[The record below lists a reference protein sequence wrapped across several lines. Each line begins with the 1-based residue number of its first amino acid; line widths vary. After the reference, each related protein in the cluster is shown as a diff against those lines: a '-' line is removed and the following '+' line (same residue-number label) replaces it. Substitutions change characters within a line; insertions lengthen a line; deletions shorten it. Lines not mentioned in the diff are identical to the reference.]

1 MKIHSFINT
10 SVLAC
15 TVAAFAVPSNAADA
29 QSTVNPQCTATVT
42 QDACQKAIDVF
53 QFLAP
58 QLGAVIAGGNTTLG
72 VGGTLGGLG
81 HIYVSG
87 RATAVNSNIP
97 RVDQVTPST
106 TGAHSDVYPTQSQ
119 VAGIPQA
126 DIAIGLFSGIPVGVT
141 NVGGIDLLGSVSY
154 LPSINAS
161 GVHLSTPNGSVKF
174 GGGVR
179 VGIVQESILF
189 PGVSVSYLRRGLPT
203 VDLLS
208 SNSAGDSLHINNIDI
223 TTDSYRLVVSKSLL
237 FLGLAVGAGQD
248 RYNTSATGSAY
259 VAARSVAGIGSPAQS
274 VGPITMSQT
283 VTRTTYFAD
292 GTLNFP
298 FFKIIGEIG
307 RTNSVNIPTF
317 NTFAGSSAGA
327 ALTFG
332 AVGVR
337 LGL

>member
-1 MKIHSFINT
+1 MKIQSLIAA
-10 SVLAC
+10 VALAC
-15 TVAAFAVPSNAADA
+15 LALPASAQTAVNS
-29 QSTVNPQCTATVT
+29 QCSATIT
-42 QDACQKAIDVF
+42 QDACQKGIDVF

-58 QLGAVIAGGNTTLG
+58 QLGAIIAGGNTTLG
-72 VGGTLGGLG
+72 IGGTLGGLG
-81 HIYVSG
+81 HVYVSG
-87 RATAVNSNIP
+87 RATAINSNIP

-106 TGAHSDVYPTQSQ
+106 SGAHSDEYPTQSQ
-119 VAGIPQA
+119 IAGIPQA
-126 DIAIGLFSGIPVGVT
+126 DVAIGLFPGFPLGVT

-161 GVHLSTPNGSVKF
+161 GVHLTTPNGSVKF

-189 PGVSVSYLRRGLPT
+189 PGLSVSYLRRGLPT
-203 VDLLS
+203 VNLES
-208 SNSAGDSLHINNIDI
+208 SNSAGDSLHIDNIDV
-223 TTDSYRLVVSKSLL
+223 TTDSYRLVASKSFL

-248 RYNTSATGSAY
+248 KYSASATSSAH
-259 VAARSVAGIGSPAQS
+259 VAARGVAGVGTPAQN
-274 VGPITMSQT
+274 VGPISMSQN

-307 RTNSVNIPTF
+307 RTNAITIPTY
-317 NTFAGSSAGA
+317 NTFAGSIAGA
-327 ALTFG
+327 AVTFG